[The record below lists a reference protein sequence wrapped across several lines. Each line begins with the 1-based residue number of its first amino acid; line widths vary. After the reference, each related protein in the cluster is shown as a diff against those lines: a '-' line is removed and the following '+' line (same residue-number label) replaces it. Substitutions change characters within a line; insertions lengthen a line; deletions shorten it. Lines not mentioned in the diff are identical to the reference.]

1 MKNARL
7 LFVGVIGAALA
18 FCPMT
23 GAIGAQRG
31 PSQTDLALIDGV
43 IQLVERDYVH
53 KIGAHDLTKDAL
65 KGMLTRLD
73 PHSDYMDEQEF
84 KELQA
89 NITGKFGGLGIEISE
104 EHGVPKIISPIDG
117 TPAAKAGLE
126 PGDLIVAI
134 DGDATRG
141 IGLNKI
147 VRTLRGK
154 PGSKVTITILRG
166 AEKRFD
172 VAIVRSIIS
181 VQTVKSKL
189 EPNGIGYVRIT
200 EFGGTT
206 PADFKKAIDAMKQ
219 KAGGKLSGLVLDLR
233 NDPGGLLSSAVS
245 VAGNFLDDGTVV
257 TIHGRHKVDDETYKA
272 AKGGALLPKNT
283 PMVVLIN
290 GASASASEI
299 VAGAMQDR
307 KRATVMGTQSFGKGS
322 VQTIIPL
329 NGHGALRLTTA
340 LYYTPSGRSIQGKGI
355 TPDVV
360 VEAAKDIQV
369 AGVLPRESTLHGA
382 FRNPGSLGQAGAEGQ
397 RQERRSKTEE
407 ESKADLSPPIKPQ
420 VIATDKDNQLKS
432 ALAFIAKEGRRHHH
446 RRRHQRAGQGLS
458 GALRLI

>member
-31 PSQTDLALIDGV
+31 LTQTDLALLGGV

-53 KIGAHDLTKDAL
+53 KIDAHALTTDAL
-65 KGMLTRLD
+65 KGLLSRLD
-73 PHSDYMDEQEF
+73 PHSDYMDEQEY
-84 KELQA
+84 KESQA
-89 NITGKFGGLGIEISE
+89 NISGKFGGLGIEISE

-134 DGDATRG
+134 GGDTTRG
-141 IGLNKI
+141 IGLNK
-147 VRTLRGK
+147 VVHTLRGK

-166 AEKRFD
+166 TNKRFD
-172 VAIVRSIIS
+172 VTITRAIIS

-189 EPNGIGYVRIT
+189 EANNVGYVRIT

-206 PADFKKAIDAMKQ
+206 PQDFKKAIEAMKQ
-219 KAGGKLSGLVLDLR
+219 KAGGKLKGLVLDLR
-233 NDPGGLLSSAVS
+233 NDPGGLLTSAVA
-245 VAGNFLDDGTVV
+245 VAGNFLDDGVVV
-257 TIHGRHKVDDETYKA
+257 TIHGRHKTDDETYKA
-272 AKGGALLPKNT
+272 AKDGELLPENT

-307 KRATVMGTQSFGKGS
+307 KRATIIGTQSFGKGS

-340 LYYTPSGRSIQGKGI
+340 LYYTPSGRSIQGRGI
-355 TPDVV
+355 TPDVT
-360 VEAAKDIQV
+360 VEAAKDIRV

-382 FRNPGSLGQAGAEGQ
+382 FRNPGSLGKPAQKHDGKNDENV
-397 RQERRSKTEE
+397 
-407 ESKADLSPPIKPQ
+407 KADLSPPIKPQ
-420 VIATDKDNQLKS
+420 LIATDKDNQLKA
-432 ALAFIAKEGRRHHH
+432 ALAFIDKKVGNTAT
-446 RRRHQRAGQGLS
+446 AGS
-458 GALRLI
+458 VSTPTKD

>member
-1 MKNARL
+1 MKNTRL

-18 FCPMT
+18 LCPMT
-23 GAIGAQRG
+23 SAIGAQRG
-31 PSQTDLALIDGV
+31 LSQTDLALLGGI

-53 KIGAHDLTKDAL
+53 NVGAHELTKDAL
-65 KGMLTRLD
+65 KGMLSRLD
-73 PHSDYMDEQEF
+73 PHSDYMDEQEY
-84 KELQA
+84 KESQA
-89 NITGKFGGLGIEISE
+89 NISGKFGGLGIEITE
-104 EHGVPKIISPIDG
+104 QHGVPKIISPIDG

-126 PGDLIVAI
+126 PGDLIVGI
-134 DGDATRG
+134 DGKGTRG
-141 IGLNKI
+141 VSLNNI

-166 AEKRFD
+166 AKKKFD
-172 VAIVRSIIS
+172 VAITRAIIS

-189 EPNGIGYVRIT
+189 EPNNVGYVRIT

-206 PADFKKAIDAMKQ
+206 PKDFRKAIEAMKQ
-219 KAGGKLSGLVLDLR
+219 KAGDKLTGLVLDLR

-245 VAGNFLDDGTVV
+245 VAGNFLDGGTVV

-272 AKGGALLPKNT
+272 EKGGALLPKDT

-299 VAGAMQDR
+299 VAGALQDR

-360 VEAAKDIQV
+360 LEAAKDIQV
-369 AGVLPRESTLHGA
+369 AGALPRESTLHGA
-382 FRNPGSLGQAGAEGQ
+382 FSNPGALGGEFDAEDQQYEPGIGAEGGPVAADQ
-397 RQERRSKTEE
+397 AADHCHRQGQPAQIG
-407 ESKADLSPPIKPQ
+407 AD
-420 VIATDKDNQLKS
+420 
-432 ALAFIAKEGRRHHH
+432 FH
-446 RRRHQRAGQGLS
+446 R
-458 GALRLI
+458 

>member
-18 FCPMT
+18 FAPMS
-23 GAIGAQRG
+23 GAIGAKRG
-31 PSQTDLALIDGV
+31 PSQTDLALIDGI

-53 KIGAHDLTKDAL
+53 KVGPHELTKDAL
-65 KGMLTRLD
+65 KGMLNRLD

-84 KELQA
+84 KESQA
-89 NITGKFGGLGIEISE
+89 NITGKFGGLGIEITE
-104 EHGVPKIISPIDG
+104 QHGVPKIISPIDG

-134 DGDATRG
+134 GGDPTRG
-141 IGLNKI
+141 VGLSKI

-166 AEKRFD
+166 PTKRFD
-172 VAIVRSIIS
+172 VTIVRSIIS

-189 EPNGIGYVRIT
+189 EPNNVGYVRIT

-206 PADFKKAIDAMKQ
+206 PNAFKKAIQAMKQ
-219 KAGGKLSGLVLDLR
+219 KAGGRLNGLVLDLR
-233 NDPGGLLSSAVS
+233 NDPGGLLSAAVS

-257 TIHGRHKVDDETYKA
+257 SIRGRHKADDDTYKA
-272 AKGGALLPKNT
+272 RKGGALLPPNT

-355 TPDVV
+355 TPDIV

-369 AGVLPRESTLHGA
+369 AGALPREASLHGA
-382 FRNPGSLGQAGAEGQ
+382 FRNPGSISGKPTPKDAKSDEA
-397 RQERRSKTEE
+397 
-407 ESKADLSPPIKPQ
+407 KADLSPPIKPQ
-420 VIATDKDNQLKS
+420 FIAGDKDNQLKA
-432 ALAFIAKEGRRHHH
+432 ALAFIDKK
-446 RRRHQRAGQGLS
+446 AGNTAAAGVT
-458 GALRLI
+458 APVKN

>member
-7 LFVGVIGAALA
+7 LFVGVIGATLA
-18 FCPMT
+18 FSPMT
-23 GAIGAQRG
+23 GAAAAPEHG

-53 KIGAHDLTKDAL
+53 KIGPHKLTTEAL
-65 KGMLTRLD
+65 KGLLSRLD
-73 PHSDYMDEQEF
+73 PHSDYMDEQEY
-84 KELQA
+84 KESQA
-89 NITGKFGGLGIEISE
+89 NISGRFGGLGIEITE

-126 PGDLIVAI
+126 PGDLIVAV
-134 DGDATRG
+134 DGKTTRG
-141 IGLNKI
+141 VTLNNI
-147 VRTLRGK
+147 VRILRGK
-154 PGSKVTITILRG
+154 PGSKVNITILRG
-166 AEKRFD
+166 AQKRFD
-172 VAIVRSIIS
+172 VAITRAIIS

-189 EPNGIGYVRIT
+189 EPNDIGYVRIT

-206 PADFKKAIDAMKQ
+206 PGDFKKAIEGMKQ
-219 KAGGKLSGLVLDLR
+219 KAGGKLKGLVLDLR
-233 NDPGGLLSSAVS
+233 NDPGGLLTSAVA
-245 VAGNFLDDGTVV
+245 VAGDFLNDGTVV

-272 AKGGALLPKNT
+272 DKNGQLITDGT

-307 KRATVMGTQSFGKGS
+307 SRATIMGTQSFGKGS

-360 VEAAKDIQV
+360 VEANKDIQV
-369 AGVLPRESTLHGA
+369 AGVLPREATLHGA
-382 FRNPGSLGQAGAEGQ
+382 FHNPGRLGGKPAAKSNNSKNDSSS
-397 RQERRSKTEE
+397 SKTGGEDE
-407 ESKADLSPPIKPQ
+407 KADLSPPIKPQ
-420 VIATDKDNQLKS
+420 AIATDKDNQLK
-432 ALAFIAKEGRRHHH
+432 
-446 RRRHQRAGQGLS
+446 
-458 GALRLI
+458 

>member
-1 MKNARL
+1 MKNSRL
-7 LFVGVIGAALA
+7 LFVGVLGAALTIGPLVGA
-18 FCPMT
+18 F
-23 GAIGAQRG
+23 AARRAG
-31 PSQTDLALIDGV
+31 PSQTDLALLDGV

-53 KIGAHDLTKDAL
+53 KIDAHDLTKDAL

-84 KELQA
+84 KESQA
-89 NITGKFGGLGIEISE
+89 DISGKFGGLGIEISE
-104 EHGVPKIISPIDG
+104 QHGVPKIISPIDG

-134 DGDATRG
+134 GGEATRG
-141 IGLNKI
+141 LDLNKI

-166 AEKRFD
+166 TKNRFD
-172 VAIVRSIIS
+172 VTIVRSIIS

-189 EPNGIGYVRIT
+189 EPNGVGYVRIT

-206 PADFKKAIDAMKQ
+206 PKDFKNAIEAMKQ

-233 NDPGGLLSSAVS
+233 NDPGGLLSSAVA

-272 AKGGALLPKNT
+272 SKDGATLPEST

-307 KRATVMGTQSFGKGS
+307 HRATVMGTQSFGKGS

-360 VEAAKDIQV
+360 VEAAKDIQI
-369 AGVLPRESTLHGA
+369 AGALTRENSLHGA
-382 FRNPGSLGQAGAEGQ
+382 FHNPGSLGKPAQDDNGKSTTNAGTDA
-397 RQERRSKTEE
+397 
-407 ESKADLSPPIKPQ
+407 KADLSPPIKPQ
-420 VIATDKDNQLKS
+420 LIASDKDNQLKS
-432 ALAFIAKEGRRHHH
+432 ALAYIAKNTGGTTT
-446 RRRHQRAGQGLS
+446 AGGKTP
-458 GALRLI
+458 AKD

>member
-23 GAIGAQRG
+23 GAVGAQRG

-43 IQLVERDYVH
+43 IQLVERDYVR
-53 KIGAHDLTKDAL
+53 KLGAHDLTKDAL
-65 KGMLTRLD
+65 KGMLNRLD

-84 KELQA
+84 KESQA

-104 EHGVPKIISPIDG
+104 VHGVPKIIAPIDG

-134 DGDATRG
+134 NGDPTRG
-141 IGLNKI
+141 VGLSKI
-147 VRTLRGK
+147 VHTLRGK
-154 PGSKVTITILRG
+154 PGSKVTITIQRG
-166 AEKRFD
+166 PEKRFD
-172 VAIVRSIIS
+172 VAIVRSIIA

-200 EFGGTT
+200 EFDGTT
-206 PADFKKAIDAMKQ
+206 PADFKKAIIAMKQ

-272 AKGGALLPKNT
+272 TKGGALLPKET

-307 KRATVMGTQSFGKGS
+307 KRATIMGTQSFGKGS

-355 TPDVV
+355 TPDIV
-360 VEAAKDIQV
+360 VEAAKANQV

-382 FRNPGSLGQAGAEGQ
+382 FRNPGSLVKPAQKGGAKSGE
-397 RQERRSKTEE
+397 SKTDE

-420 VIATDKDNQLKS
+420 VIATDKDGQLKA
-432 ALAFIAKEGRRHHH
+432 ALAFIEKKAGGTTTAGGNNAPAKD
-446 RRRHQRAGQGLS
+446 
-458 GALRLI
+458 